1 MNSLSVSSVSPNH
14 ERSQHFLALLGKKPA
29 TTCLRAVYPKG
40 HAKLTEPKRDR
51 GRKHPCWDSA
61 QVERWQREGL
71 NVYVVI
77 NDGGQSDQSISSCR
91 ALFCEWDNREKDWQ
105 LTAWQELGLPEPTLQ
120 VDSGGRSIHSYWVF
134 EEPIEPSCWRDL
146 QARLLAHTGSDL
158 TLKNPSR
165 VMRLPGCYYLKAP
178 QDVQPPVMTEIVSE
192 AGVRYTA
199 EQLEQVLP
207 PLVEGKAVASEVAA
221 SAAGDTATTSHQPR
235 DLADIKAALST
246 IPAAVPDTGQ
256 YPMYRNLL
264 WGLIDAC
271 RQVGADVEVA
281 KAMLREHSPQFKELD
296 QVAASSCDKV
306 TAGTFWYHA
315 QQAGWKPRPVGSHA
329 TSGKGKEGK
338 KEKVVCQRLGPAQV
352 RELLLEKLGL
362 VRLNVRTRSIHLP
375 DAVLSGD
382 DASRLYLKLS
392 TEEISWPKETTYDA
406 LIYHAHRSPFDPAL
420 EDLNRLV
427 SGVRPLPQAQW
438 QRLDQLLL
446 GIDDPVAAAFL
457 PRYLVAAVARLHAPG
472 CDVHQSPVLIGPQG
486 IGKSRLGR
494 VLFGEAHYGDQL
506 SNKLDVDDVTRM
518 QRFWCLELAELDGIT
533 RRSDLEAFKAFM
545 TRTVD
550 VERRKYGRSEEAMPR
565 RTVFWGTSNS
575 SPLRDPSGARR
586 FVCIPLAKQPL
597 PVAQVEVHRAAI
609 WAKAVEQYH
618 AGMSWW
624 STPEEAAQI
633 EERNGD
639 HQQVDP
645 WVAEV
650 EEIVAREKNRYAAI
664 KQPAT
669 KLHVTNEVIHTHL
682 EIPKSQL
689 NNHIHK
695 RIRQIM
701 EGMGWHWR
709 RVIVEGKEVRCWLP
723 GC

>member
-1 MNSLSVSSVSPNH
+1 MDNTSGISLSFNH
-14 ERSQHFLALLGKKPA
+14 EQSKRFLDFLRKTSA
-29 TTCLRAVYPKG
+29 TTRLRGLYPKG
-40 HAKLTEPKRDR
+40 HDKLQDSKPDR
-51 GRKHPCWDSA
+51 GRKHPCWDAA
-61 QVERWQREGL
+61 QVEKWQREGR

-77 NDGGQSDQSISSCR
+77 NDGDQSDQSISSCR
-91 ALFCEWDNREKDWQ
+91 ALFCEWDDRDKNWQ
-105 LTAWQELGLPEPTLQ
+105 LTAWRELSLPEPTLQ

-134 EEPIEPSCWRDL
+134 DAPIEPARWSDL
-146 QARLLAHTGSDL
+146 QVRLLAHTGSDP
-158 TLKNPSR
+158 TLKNLSR
-165 VMRLPGCYYLKAP
+165 VMRLPGCYYLKGDGLDEELA
-178 QDVQPPVMTEIVSE
+178 MTRIVSE
-192 AGVRYTA
+192 AGVHYTA

-207 PLVEGKAVASEVAA
+207 PLVAAKAVASEVAV
-221 SAAGDTATTSHQPR
+221 SAAGVTATTTHQPR
-235 DLADIKAALST
+235 DLAEIRAALAS
-246 IPAAVPDTGQ
+246 IPAAVPGTGQ

-281 KAMLREHSPQFKELD
+281 KSLLREHSPLFAELD
-296 QVAASSCDKV
+296 QVAASTCEHV

-315 QQAGWKPRPVGSHA
+315 QEAGWKARPVGSHA
-329 TSGKGKEGK
+329 TSGKGNEGK

-352 RELLLEKLGL
+352 RELLLEQLGS

-392 TEEISWPKETTYDA
+392 SAEISWPKETTYDA

-420 EDLNRLV
+420 DDLNRLV
-427 SGVRPLPQAQW
+427 SAVRPLPQEQW

-494 VLFGEAHYGDQL
+494 LLFGEAHYGDQL
-506 SNKLDVDDVTRM
+506 SSKLDVDDVTRM

-550 VERRKYGRSEEAMPR
+550 VERRKYGRCEESMPR

-575 SPLRDPSGARR
+575 SPLRDPTGARR
-586 FVCIPLAKQPL
+586 MVCIPLPEQLLPL
-597 PVAQVEVHRAAI
+597 AQVKVHRAAI

-618 AGMSWW
+618 AGFQWW
-624 STPEEAAQI
+624 STTEEAARI

-645 WVAEV
+645 WSAEV
-650 EEIVAREKNRYAAI
+650 EEFLEGKIRRYRAGSN
-664 KQPAT
+664 PAVP
-669 KLHVTNEVIHTHL
+669 LHTNYCEVLDHL
-682 EIPKSQL
+682 DIPKGQR
-689 NNHIHK
+689 NNHHLTRVNQIFQAAGWK
-695 RIRQIM
+695 YVRIPIN
-701 EGMGWHWR
+701 GTLH
-709 RVIVEGKEVRCWLP
+709 RCWVP
-723 GC
+723 VC